1 MNHEDFM
8 NVALEEA
15 NQGDA
20 PYGAVIVKDNQI
32 VAKAHN
38 TVRRDNDPSA
48 HAEMNVIR
56 QMTNKI
62 NSPSLAGYTLYATA
76 EPCPMCATACIWAGI
91 DEIIIGA
98 SIQELISCNQSQIN
112 LACEEI
118 IAKGPK
124 DIKVT
129 KGVMQQ
135 QCLAL
140 FDSYPQI
147 S

>member
-20 PYGAVIVKDNQI
+20 PYGAVIVKGNQI
-32 VAKAHN
+32 LAKAHN
-38 TVRRDNDPSA
+38 TVKRDNDPSA

-56 QMTNKI
+56 NMTNQI

-98 SIQELISCNQSQIN
+98 SIEDLIRRNQAQIN

-118 IAKGPK
+118 IAKSPQ

-129 KGVMQQ
+129 KGVMREES
-135 QCLAL
+135 LAL
-140 FDSYPQI
+140 FSSYPPD